1 MTNIGL
7 PRGVQDIMP
16 EEVDIWQFIE
26 ETAREIFESYNYK
39 EIRTPIFEFTELFV
53 KGTGDTT
60 DIVIKEM
67 YTFLDKKGRSLTLR
81 PEGTPGVVRAY
92 LMNKIYS
99 NNIPWKVYYIGPMFR
114 YERPQAGRYRQFHQL
129 GIEVLGIKDPIADF
143 EIIKIALDFL
153 QKLKLSNLEIDI
165 NSLGCI
171 KCRPYYK
178 EALKEYFFSVQE
190 ELSEIDKDRLKRNPL
205 RLLDSKDENII
216 KLKEKAPQSLDYLC
230 EECKEHFEKVKNY
243 LDMGNINYKVNPKLV
258 RGLDYY
264 TRTVFEIST
273 NLLGAQNAIVGG
285 GRYDNLVETY
295 GGPSIPGLGFA
306 IGMERLIILLSKLGI
321 NLKNKE
327 KKLIYFLIPEDKYL
341 KTAIDLSQYLIEKK
355 FKINIGNPNTSLK
368 NQLKIANKI
377 GADYVFFVD
386 SITNENKIKIKNLST
401 GEEKIIPLN
410 ELSLELETMI

>member
-153 QKLKLSNLEIDI
+153 QRLKLSNLEIDI

-243 LDMGNINYKVNPKLV
+243 LDMDNINYKVNPKLV

-321 NLKNKE
+321 NLKNKD

>member
-153 QKLKLSNLEIDI
+153 QRLKLSNLEIDI

-243 LDMGNINYKVNPKLV
+243 LDMDNINYKVNPKLV